1 MLQLPLSATV
11 ANPVFLLQIYNLY
24 LQTMAHIA
32 TKRFTYWGQLGIL
45 MAFTGVGLIV
55 GGILSFIPLISKM
68 GISLLANLKGVT
80 DFINNPDNANEVRLM
95 QFISVLF
102 LFFLPAYFYAKLC
115 HKKALQHLGFIKM
128 PSLKQLLLIAAI
140 IFFALFIVG
149 ALSEIWQQIP
159 FPKNWQLKFKAAE
172 EDYTKQMQV
181 MARMNGI
188 GDFLISIFIVALL
201 PAVFEEVFFRG
212 ALQNLLSRWLKAPVW
227 AVVITA
233 IIFSAMHGSY
243 DGFLPRFV
251 LGFILGWLFYR
262 TGNIWVNIAA
272 HFINNAIGIVTLY
285 FYSKPHTPTDLSKL
299 DDRFPIWYGAIGIIA
314 VIFLLIAFDKV
325 SKNEIDRPGKEA
337 LLPGYFNPN
346 NPFIAEIDDIG
357 NQNQV

>member
-1 MLQLPLSATV
+1 V
-11 ANPVFLLQIYNLY
+11 AVAKPVFLLQIYNLY
-24 LQTMAHIA
+24 FQTMAHIA

-45 MAFTGVGLIV
+45 MAFTGVGLII
-55 GGILSFIPLISKM
+55 GGIVSLIPLLTKMDISK
-68 GISLLANLKGVT
+68 LANLKGLA
-80 DFINNPDNANEVRLM
+80 DFINNPDNANAVRLM

-102 LFFLPAYFYAKLC
+102 LFFLPAYFYARLC
-115 HKKALQHLGFIKM
+115 HKNVLLHLGFIKA
-128 PSLKQLLLIAAI
+128 PSVKQLLLIAAI

-149 ALSEIWQQIP
+149 ALAEIWQQIP
-159 FPKNWQLKFKAAE
+159 FPKEWQLKFKVAE
-172 EDYTKQMQV
+172 AEYAKQMQV
-181 MARMNGI
+181 MARMNGV
-188 GDFLISIFIVALL
+188 GDFLISLFIVALL

-212 ALQNLLSRWLKAPVW
+212 ALQNLLSRWMKAPVW

-243 DGFLPRFV
+243 DGFLPRAV

-299 DDRFPIWYGAIGIIA
+299 DDHFPIWFGAVGVIA
-314 VIFLLIAFDKV
+314 VIFLLKAFDKV
-325 SKNEIDRPGKEA
+325 SANEIVRPGAES
-337 LLPGYFNPN
+337 LLPGYINPN
-346 NPFIAEIDDIG
+346 NPFIAEIEDNG
-357 NQNQV
+357 NKNQA